1 MVPQGTAGIVA
12 CAFWSGANVPALVK
26 LSYAILQ
33 LIVTWHRLAQLSHL
47 VICIARNVV
56 LVLDIQHH
64 VECVQLF
71 LRNAVLIG
79 AQ

>member
-1 MVPQGTAGIVA
+1 MRHIPNTEDTAANTPQMTAEHHM
-12 CAFWSGANVPALVK
+12 CLLNVQV
-26 LSYAILQ
+26 
-33 LIVTWHRLAQLSHL
+33 LSHL

-56 LVLDIQHH
+56 LVLDIQDH